1 MNLPYEQADAILH
14 QMTLE
19 QKIGQLVMASIE
31 VTELDDAAR
40 RFLRENYVGNVILFG
55 KNCRDRAQLARLTR
69 QIQQEAMAY
78 SGVQA
83 LISIDQEGGNVIR
96 IRQGATVFPCAAA
109 VRATGDPEN
118 AYFAGRMMGDE
129 MRALGIH
136 YDLAPVLDTNGAQMR
151 QAPSRRSY
159 GPVWQETAQY
169 GGRFAQGLRDA
180 GIIDCGK
187 HFPGSGDSVVDTH
200 FATSV
205 VRLSAAEARE
215 KAVSAFRQVMGE
227 GLRSIMTS
235 HDCFPGL
242 DPACIPTTL
251 SRKILRELVREELGF
266 EGLIISDGMQ
276 MLAIADVYGAPQ
288 GCVMAVEAGCDLVI
302 TGNGGDNADLH
313 GDDVQT
319 PCIRAMLEAV
329 NDGRLSRARVE
340 ESARRV
346 IAFKLML
353 GELRPAEDAE
363 QRDWRTHEAFS
374 QAIADT
380 AVSVVQDT
388 AGVIPVPQGTLFLS
402 RYSAARLGVEEGDH
416 LVDGFAPLAA
426 RLLGGKALEF
436 HQRPEVDA
444 WAEQIR
450 EAPAVI
456 VGVANGTEY
465 RELEAELKRIQA
477 LNPRFGLV
485 YQDAPIPDAPY
496 AWAACVVLGYDQT
509 IKTMRAACRRLQGK

>member
-1 MNLPYEQADAILH
+1 MNLPYEQAEAILRR
-14 QMTLE
+14 MTLE

-31 VTELDDAAR
+31 VTELDDATR
-40 RFLRENYVGNVILFG
+40 RFLRENHVGNVILFG
-55 KNCRDRAQLARLTR
+55 KNCIDRAQLARLTG
-69 QIQQEAMAY
+69 QIQQETEDCN
-78 SGVQA
+78 GVQA
-83 LISIDQEGGNVIR
+83 LISIDQEGGNVTR

-109 VRATGDPEN
+109 VRATGDAEN
-118 AYFAGRMMGDE
+118 AYVAGRMMGNE

-136 YDLAPVLDTNGAQMR
+136 YDLAPVLDTNGAQQR

-159 GPVWQETAQY
+159 GATWQETALY

-205 VRLSAAEARE
+205 VRLSAEEARE
-215 KAVSAFRQVMGE
+215 KAVSAFRQAMGE

-235 HDCFPGL
+235 HSCFPGL

-251 SRKILRELVREELGF
+251 SSRILQELVRDELGF
-266 EGLIISDGMQ
+266 DGLIISDGMQ

-302 TGNGGDNADLH
+302 TGNGGDHTDPQGN
-313 GDDVQT
+313 DVQT
-319 PCIRAMLEAV
+319 PCIRALQAAV
-329 NDGRLSRARVE
+329 REGRLSLTRVE

-353 GELRPAEDAE
+353 GDLRPADDVE

-380 AVSVVQDT
+380 AVTVAQDR
-388 AGVIPVPQGTLFLS
+388 AGLLPVPKGTLFLS
-402 RYSAARLGVEEGDH
+402 RRSAARLGVEEGDR

-426 RLLGGKALEF
+426 RLLDGQALEF
-436 HQRPEVDA
+436 RQQPEVDA
-444 WAEQIR
+444 WAQQIQS
-450 EAPAVI
+450 APAVI
-456 VGVANGTEY
+456 AGVANAAEY
-465 RELEAELKRIQA
+465 RELEADLRRIQT

-485 YQDAPIPDAPY
+485 YLDAPIPEQPY
-496 AWAACVVLGYDQT
+496 AWASCVVLAYDQT
-509 IKTMRAACRRLQGK
+509 VKAMRAACRRLQGQ